1 MHVVLVYLVLWS
13 IIDLVQWL
21 NYFARYNTPDDTNY
35 KGLQIQ
41 YEFYKSATKAYKQ
54 NVKLPIL

>member
-1 MHVVLVYLVLWS
+1 MNSLWHVVLWS
-13 IIDLVQWL
+13 IIDLVQCHK
-21 NYFARYNTPDDTNY
+21 YCARYNTPDNTNY

-54 NVKLPIL
+54 NV